1 MQEQERQERAGS
13 CPAKRDRKAVSVGLE
28 RAEQP
33 EVHDCLYHG
42 AAAKDRRLA
51 AVYLAL
57 TRRGHCRRTVPHG
70 SGSEQEELDMKRRL
84 TLGLA
89 LIAGALVA
97 ALASPL
103 SRAEAPGKNGR
114 IAYMVKDNKDHWQ
127 IWVANSDLTGPKRLT
142 HGRYDSGWAV
152 WSPDGKRLAFDSSRT
167 DHTPND
173 SRHVNDVFVMNAD
186 GSGSRS

>member
-1 MQEQERQERAGS
+1 
-13 CPAKRDRKAVSVGLE
+13 
-28 RAEQP
+28 
-33 EVHDCLYHG
+33 
-42 AAAKDRRLA
+42 
-51 AVYLAL
+51 
-57 TRRGHCRRTVPHG
+57 
-70 SGSEQEELDMKRRL
+70 MKRRL